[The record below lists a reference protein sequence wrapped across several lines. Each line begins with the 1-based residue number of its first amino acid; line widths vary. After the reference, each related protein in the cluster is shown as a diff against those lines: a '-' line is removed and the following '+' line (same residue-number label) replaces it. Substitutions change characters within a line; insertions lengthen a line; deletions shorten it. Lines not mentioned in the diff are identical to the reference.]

1 MVNEMS
7 TVHDEFYLSYGTP
20 WLSTFVPLSPDRMH
34 NVYNPNRVSSA
45 PAQENVSNPD
55 VDSITPAE
63 ENVPPSQDS
72 MQDLS
77 APNKDSRKPA
87 EDKEN
92 DHEVTDFCGT
102 CGAPYHANAFWIGCD
117 TCDQWFHGKCVN
129 ITASEAKHLQEFK
142 CPDCIRE
149 EIGE

>member
-1 MVNEMS
+1 MS
-7 TVHDEFYLSYGTP
+7 TVHDEFYLSNGTP
-20 WLSTFVPLSPDRMH
+20 WLSTFALPSPDRMH
-34 NVYNPNRVSSA
+34 NVYNPNRDSSTT
-45 PAQENVSNPD
+45 AQVNVSNPD

-92 DHEVTDFCGT
+92 DHEVTYFCGT
-102 CGAPYHANAFWIGCD
+102 CSAPYHANAFWICCD
-117 TCDQWFHGKCVN
+117 ICDQWFHGKGVN
-129 ITASEAKHLQEFK
+129 ITASEAKHLKEFK
-142 CPDCIRE
+142 CPDCIQRSE
-149 EIGE
+149 SRI